1 MPVHQGI
8 IPARMDGAA
17 GLIPATTP
25 RLRATHHRHP
35 ARMGRLLEG
44 HRPEGHRPADH
55 RPVDHRPVDH
65 RRPALRRLKDRRR
78 ASNAPRESFV
88 ARDKFEA
95 AKMAASN
102 ELSVRRAYVY
112 HVVQRPPFQ

>member
-35 ARMGRLLEG
+35 ALMGHPPALMGRL
-44 HRPEGHRPADH
+44 PERHRPADH
-55 RPVDHRPVDH
+55 GPAGH
-65 RRPALRRLKDRRR
+65 RRPARRRLLKDRRR
-78 ASNAPRESFV
+78 ASNAPRE
-88 ARDKFEA
+88 RFER
-95 AKMAASN
+95 S
-102 ELSVRRAYVY
+102 R
-112 HVVQRPPFQ
+112 